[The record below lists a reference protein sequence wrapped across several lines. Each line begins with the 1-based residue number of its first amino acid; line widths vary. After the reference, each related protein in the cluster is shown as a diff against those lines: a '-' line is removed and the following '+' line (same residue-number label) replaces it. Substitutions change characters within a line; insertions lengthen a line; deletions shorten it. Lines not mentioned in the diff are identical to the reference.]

1 MTPRLSILSLP
12 LSFSVFILFPLSCLL
27 FAPVATTARF
37 AHYFPFSFILPRLL
51 ILCAAERSSCTRR
64 QFLPFILFDARQF
77 ALRYFFSPSR
87 CYISIG
93 GKRVK
98 ASVVSITYYTL
109 LQNIEHYCRSDSR
122 RKRTVVRINRRIGVL
137 FHLPDFN
144 QIVLLGKSEINEF
157 WYIYYT
163 ISRWKI
169 CGAIHL

>member
-1 MTPRLSILSLP
+1 MTPRLSILFLP

-27 FAPVATTARF
+27 FALVATTARF

-64 QFLPFILFDARQF
+64 QFLPFILFDSS
-77 ALRYFFSPSR
+77 LSGISSLSR
-87 CYISIG
+87 CYISIR

-157 WYIYYT
+157 WYIYYIVLENLWYNT
-163 ISRWKI
+163 SVMRD
-169 CGAIHL
+169 